1 MTVEPAVATQVLTEA
16 VGSRPTDEDGRRGVF
31 RRAGEVLAAQPVVAG
46 LVVADGAAVLLAA
59 AVVDGSGPALLL
71 LTVLTMGAWLHG
83 GLYRTRFTL
92 SVLDE
97 LPRLANGLL
106 MCTGATLLLALGTG
120 LAREGAAST
129 LVRSAC
135 AFGVSAVLLR
145 TVFYALV
152 RRLRRR
158 GRLVR
163 RAVVVGADT
172 DGARFAEIL
181 GRHPELG
188 VRVTGFVDDH
198 PGRGRRPP
206 APLLDSLAQ
215 LPDLIQQKAVSLVLV
230 AAGRKQDPQ
239 LVRTLRAC
247 SLLDCEIYLEPRLSQ
262 LHVVGRDDDMVWGLP
277 LVRLPRAARRR
288 PSWRLKR
295 LLDVVIALTASVL
308 LVPVLLLTAAAVRME
323 TNASVIFRQLRVGD
337 GGRLFT
343 LLKFRS
349 LLPVDEAESQTRW
362 NVSTDSRI
370 GSVGRVI
377 RAASLDEL
385 PQLLNVL
392 RGDMSLVGPRP
403 ERPYFVDRFESEV
416 PGYGA
421 RHRIPVGLTGLAA
434 VHGLRGDTS
443 IEERA
448 RFDNY
453 YVENWS
459 LWLDLIILLRTARA
473 VIRRSEIASPAPLQ
487 GDSGSPA
494 FVVAAAG
501 SVGESADVV
510 GRADVVRRLRQRRRV
525 GSLQRQ

>member
-1 MTVEPAVATQVLTEA
+1 VVR
-16 VGSRPTDEDGRRGVF
+16 RPGK
-31 RRAGEVLAAQPVVAG
+31 VLAVDPVVSG
-46 LVVADGAAVLLAA
+46 LVVADGGAVLLAVVA
-59 AVVDGSGPALLL
+59 ADMPDAGLLL
-71 LTVLTMGAWLHG
+71 LLMLTIGAWVHG

-97 LPRLANGLL
+97 VPRLASGLL
-106 MCTGATLLLALGTG
+106 MGTGATLLLVLGTG
-120 LAREGAAST
+120 LAEEGSAAA

-135 AFGVSAVLLR
+135 VFGVSAVLLR
-145 TVFYALV
+145 TVVYAFT
-152 RRLRRR
+152 RHLRRR

-163 RAVVVGADT
+163 RAVIVSTDT
-172 DGARFAEIL
+172 EGVRLAEIF
-181 GRHPELG
+181 GRHPEFG
-188 VRVTGFVDDH
+188 VHVAGFVDDH
-198 PGRGRRPP
+198 QGREGHLP
-206 APLLDSLAQ
+206 APLLDSLDR
-215 LPDLIQQKAVSLVLV
+215 LPDLIQRRAASVVLV
-230 AAGRKQDPQ
+230 AAGQQEDPE

-247 SLLDCEIYLEPRLSQ
+247 SLLGCEIYLEPRLSQ
-262 LHVVGRDDDMVWGLP
+262 LHVSGRDDDPVWGVP
-277 LVRLPRAARRR
+277 LVRLPRVAGRR

-295 LLDVVIALTASVL
+295 LLDVVIAVAASVVL
-308 LVPVLLLTAAAVRME
+308 LPVLLLTAAAVRME

-349 LLPVDEAESQTRW
+349 MIPVDEAESQTRW
-362 NVSTDSRI
+362 NISTDTRV
-370 GSVGRVI
+370 GSVGRII

-403 ERPYFVDRFESEV
+403 ERPFFVDRFESEV

-434 VHGLRGDTS
+434 IHGLRGDTS

-459 LWLDLIILLRTARA
+459 FWLDLTILLRTARA
-473 VIRRSEIASPAPLQ
+473 VVRRSETAVPVPPQRGLSET
-487 GDSGSPA
+487 SA
-494 FVVAAAG
+494 FGVVAASSG
-501 SVGESADVV
+501 GESAEVIR
-510 GRADVVRRLRQRRRV
+510 RANVVRRLRQRRRV
-525 GSLQRQ
+525 GSLQGQ